1 MNDDE
6 NQPVNKITKIT
17 ANNGSSV
24 KVTVISVMFSFLCV
38 PTKHCA
44 WLYLF
49 NLAYFLLRHVSTDN
63 DHIHGWPTSNCR
75 VNNKFGQSAVVS
87 WMTVED
93 IFATQTYFLVVWSI
107 CGVDAAFK
115 SNIRECHRKHS
126 NWTNT
131 QFPGHGQV
139 AEVVYTGKV
148 PLSLLTKTKSKL
160 HNQRKN
166 DRITLPNPIC
176 SSFIII
182 HNVFGF

>member
-49 NLAYFLLRHVSTDN
+49 SLAYFLLRHVSTDN

-107 CGVDAAFK
+107 CRGRCGIQIQYSRMSPK
-115 SNIRECHRKHS
+115 
-126 NWTNT
+126 T
-131 QFPGHGQV
+131 QQLNKYAIPWPWAG
-139 AEVVYTGKV
+139 
-148 PLSLLTKTKSKL
+148 S
-160 HNQRKN
+160 
-166 DRITLPNPIC
+166 
-176 SSFIII
+176 
-182 HNVFGF
+182 